1 MNKDEL
7 ALWCKKKE
15 LETLKE
21 KSKTKE
27 RVEAWYWDGK
37 ATAFSQMWEIIIFK
51 GKKVSPEEFNRAN
64 EEWSEKAQE
73 V

>member
-15 LETLKE
+15 IEALKE

-27 RVEAWYWDGK
+27 RVEVWYWDGK
-37 ATAFSQMWEIIIFK
+37 SIAFSQVWEYIIFE
-51 GKKVSPEEFNRAN
+51 GKEVTTEEFNRAN
-64 EEWSEKAQE
+64 EEWSKKAQE
-73 V
+73 I